1 MISADVAQLVEHLP
15 SKQNVAGS
23 CPVVRSIVSR
33 LLEDSSGMFVSA
45 VLTPA
50 SRSRLLAA
58 VPPVHPRV
66 YAHHVTMAFN
76 PDEATLAHYRQFEGQ
91 RIRVPV
97 TAVVVDDKA
106 QAVLVGVESE
116 NEYPHI
122 TVSVAEGIKPRYS
135 NDLFGVA
142 DLQHIN
148 IFTLE
153 ADVVI
158 EPLDSPV

>member
-1 MISADVAQLVEHLP
+1 M
-15 SKQNVAGS
+15 
-23 CPVVRSIVSR
+23 
-33 LLEDSSGMFVSA
+33 LEDSSGMFVSA
-45 VLTPA
+45 VLTPK
-50 SRSRLLAA
+50 SHNMLLAR
-58 VPPVHPRV
+58 VPPVHPNV

-76 PDEATLAHYRQFEGQ
+76 PDEATLAYYRQFEGR

-116 NEYPHI
+116 NDHPHI
-122 TVSVAEGIKPRYS
+122 TVSVAEGVKPRYS
-135 NDLFGVA
+135 NDLFTVA

-158 EPLDSPV
+158 EPLDSPA